1 MDEEATCLRKLTKYA
16 AWNIL
21 NCPPHNPTSNGRHEN
36 GIKKREV
43 DPLGHHEVRQVNFIK
58 EEEIIE
64 QIKRLNDEGR
74 RMSEITNTLSSY
86 QQDQLTALV
95 DKIASENSEPP
106 LEWSL
111 AQLEISIV
119 ERVARCRPKA
129 EKHKSKSSRA
139 KPIKR
144 EEFNT
149 VSMAVF
155 LIRTPP
161 KDLDVVRLYEHLQK
175 IKLENLPTVP
185 APPPPSQR
193 KQSGRAPAPPPP
205 PPRRQRSQGRGTDT
219 DERRD
224 GQDPRARKVSQRSGQ
239 PNISGTTYKKC
250 RTPRPRDS
258 LESLSNES
266 YHNSDGSVSY
276 SYLDDVI
283 PSPRA
288 RTRLHAHSKHKSH
301 RRTMERDTVHSWD
314 AAAFQA
320 GFEKGAESR
329 SAELPAMA
337 AYMAERYGTAER
349 ILQPRVIKRIP
360 VIEPRSVISYGPSEP
375 RYFESS
381 YFDDREI
388 DAERLDI
395 RREPLIWTNRR
406 PFPPY
411 NTSSV
416 SW

>member
-16 AWNIL
+16 AWNIR
-21 NCPPHNPTSNGRHEN
+21 NCPPHNPTSNGRHGN

-64 QIKRLNDEGR
+64 QIKRLNDEER
-74 RMSEITNTLSSY
+74 RVSETTSTLSSY

-95 DKIASENSEPP
+95 DKVASENSEPP

-119 ERVARCRPKA
+119 ERVARCRPEA
-129 EKHKSKSSRA
+129 EKRKSKSSRA
-139 KPIKR
+139 TPIKR

-155 LIRTPP
+155 LTRTPP

-175 IKLENLPTVP
+175 IKLENLLTV
-185 APPPPSQR
+185 
-193 KQSGRAPAPPPP
+193 PAPPPP

-239 PNISGTTYKKC
+239 PNTSGTTHKKY

-258 LESLSNES
+258 FESLSHES
-266 YHNSDGSVSY
+266 YHIPDGSDSY
-276 SYLDDVI
+276 YHFDDVI
-283 PSPRA
+283 PSSKA
-288 RTRLHAHSKHKSH
+288 RTRHAHSKHESH
-301 RRTMERDTVHSWD
+301 GHHRTRERDTAHSRD
-314 AAAFQA
+314 SAAFQA

-329 SAELPAMA
+329 SAELPVMA
-337 AYMAERYGTAER
+337 AYMAVKAAAEAERYGTAKR
-349 ILQPRVIKRIP
+349 VLPRVIKRIP
-360 VIEPRSVISYGPSEP
+360 VIEPRSVISYGA
-375 RYFESS
+375 FG
-381 YFDDREI
+381 
-388 DAERLDI
+388 A
-395 RREPLIWTNRR
+395 
-406 PFPPY
+406 
-411 NTSSV
+411 SV
-416 SW
+416 F